1 MTRATLVAIFKQAIM
16 DMAFKEGI
24 QVNTFYHLD
33 RMPDFNNQ
41 ALGATMDLYHEGRF
55 WSRDWAN
62 SGASPDEICAQWPI
76 AVLEDQDVEDECLWE
91 KEYEFELELVIMD
104 RLTCDNCPNFQEQ
117 TSTQVQ
123 KNTFD
128 ALRSLMNE
136 IMSFEYNTMNDGSDD
151 RNEWMST
158 GRRDYYIGEGQT
170 LVTTLEDLRSILLT
184 QTAQLIER
192 GIGDNLRGY
201 GVRLRFTLCEDF
213 SATFKYSTTL
223 PKSLTTNL
231 CDSC

>member
-76 AVLEDQDVEDECLWE
+76 AVLEDQDIEDG
-91 KEYEFELELVIMD
+91 
-104 RLTCDNCPNFQEQ
+104 RGQS
-117 TSTQVQ
+117 ST
-123 KNTFD
+123 NTGLHPSR
-128 ALRSLMNE
+128 AVATLRSP
-136 IMSFEYNTMNDGSDD
+136 
-151 RNEWMST
+151 
-158 GRRDYYIGEGQT
+158 
-170 LVTTLEDLRSILLT
+170 
-184 QTAQLIER
+184 R
-192 GIGDNLRGY
+192 GFQCL
-201 GVRLRFTLCEDF
+201 
-213 SATFKYSTTL
+213 
-223 PKSLTTNL
+223 
-231 CDSC
+231 